1 MTKSLKRMIIILCA
15 VLVLAAAVMIILR
28 HASDVRPGDV
38 PAADI
43 SDDELHIFAMKIS
56 DCIKERDYEE
66 LAGYVH
72 PEYGVIFVPYTT
84 VNLSANKCFTAK
96 QVYGFSEDEKK
107 YVWGVYDGV
116 GDPIELTP
124 NEYFD
129 IFVWD
134 KDYTVYTSV
143 SFDGVT
149 QWGNALN
156 NLNEVFV
163 NERTVDYYI
172 EGKTEFDWSSLCL
185 CFEEQDGKLYLSA
198 VVHNQWT
205 I

>member
-1 MTKSLKRMIIILCA
+1 MTRSLKRMIIILCA
-15 VLVLAAAVMIILR
+15 ILAVIAAVTVILP
-28 HASDVRPGDV
+28 SVSTVRPGDV
-38 PAADI
+38 PSADI
-43 SDDELHIFAMKIS
+43 NDDELHIFAMKIAN
-56 DCIKERDYEE
+56 CIKDRDYEE

-84 VNLSANKCFTAK
+84 VNLSTNKCFTAK
-96 QVYGFSEDEKK
+96 QVYEFSEDEMK

-124 NEYFD
+124 NEYFNA
-129 IFVWD
+129 FVWD
-134 KDYTVYTSV
+134 KDYTAYTSV
-143 SFDGVT
+143 SFNGVT

-156 NLNEVFV
+156 NLSEIFINA
-163 NERTVDYYI
+163 RTADYYV

-185 CFEEQDGKLYLSA
+185 CFEEHDGKLYLSA